1 MISPI
6 LSPIVH
12 WRDRYPQ
19 GYRYCDRM
27 GMQVSLLLMVE
38 GSGSDLD
45 LEREAAGV
53 ERRDQAFQGNG
64 VGLFWRIF

>member
-1 MISPI
+1 
-6 LSPIVH
+6 
-12 WRDRYPQ
+12 
-19 GYRYCDRM
+19 M